1 MSEFVKQEFIGNGK
15 AAVFGWIK
23 SISGGNAL
31 ANLRIIDGKKEM
43 QLTPREAIKLR
54 EFLNGVDIESI
65 AGIPKRETY
74 SKKSP
79 TTNKE

>member
-1 MSEFVKQEFIGNGK
+1 
-15 AAVFGWIK
+15 
-23 SISGGNAL
+23 
-31 ANLRIIDGKKEM
+31 M

-54 EFLNGVDIESI
+54 EFLNDLDIESI
-65 AGIPKRETY
+65 AGIPKQKTY